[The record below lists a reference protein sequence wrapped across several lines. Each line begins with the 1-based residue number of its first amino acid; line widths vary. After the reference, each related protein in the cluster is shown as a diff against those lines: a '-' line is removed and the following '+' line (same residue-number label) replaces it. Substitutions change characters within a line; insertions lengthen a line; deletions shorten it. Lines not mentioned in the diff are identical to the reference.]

1 MTKQVNSL
9 KRQASK
15 ARRYRELQAELR
27 GRLKVVLA
35 SRLLALD
42 SECARLKGEE
52 ETLHEECSSLA
63 HRLELMEQEQKQVTL
78 RTDELERLTTEIRD
92 GLVKIELEKQRLESA
107 IEQGRQQIAGLESR
121 ISDARTEAE
130 KLQSQAVAL
139 EQEAAALAGRN
150 AELRA
155 ETGASRELLRR
166 LTEQKEVQVRE
177 TSEGEGR
184 VESLRQELI
193 AAVSRMADGRN
204 QLGQAEEAGLAL
216 ERQLARTQ
224 SEVSSAEGE
233 HANLARGLDSLTAE
247 HSQSEGMLRELSHAV
262 TETAGRLTRVR
273 EDEARLRTE
282 LDRSREEYSRAAA
295 RKGVLHESLARHT
308 YTGES
313 VRRLL
318 SEEIASNGHGF
329 KPLGLLAD
337 FVEVSPGYEE
347 VVGEFLKNDLE
358 CVVVEQHEA
367 ARSGIALL
375 KIAGAGRSTFFVT
388 NVPSNG
394 HPPSCP
400 DPALRD
406 ESGVRAAVRD
416 LVHFEAKLGLN
427 GDLVFPALENAY
439 VVEDSSTAERLAV
452 AHPEGHFLTPS
463 GEHYHHRLVSGGRGP
478 STGPL
483 SLRREYRELE
493 RRIGEL
499 ESALGRAQT
508 GLEESLKS
516 GAALEQELAK
526 LGEKKIEAEKHGVL
540 SSEKLRHLKEAS
552 DRSAERARVLRIEA
566 AQLKQE
572 QSALLVHTGELRRS
586 LEGAVTEQKNLEFSL
601 QHGADALKEARARLD
616 LHTQELTA
624 AQSHAGV
631 LEERLRAAEADEVRL
646 AGESRELGGRA
657 ARLSEQTAA
666 WGQDQV
672 RWESECRA
680 AAARQAGLDAERLQ
694 AESEL
699 ARLEKE
705 LSAART
711 RRDEIV
717 PTLESE
723 RAALDQARDRRSSL
737 RENLVRA
744 ESDRDHHRARA
755 HEEAG
760 MDAEQMVRELGPDG
774 ALSGD
779 ALAAA
784 EQEVS
789 QIKERIEGLG
799 AVNMA
804 ALEDLQEAEERL
816 GFLETQRQDLLASIE
831 DTAQAIREIDHV
843 YRQQFLEAFQAIN
856 RNFAETFKALFGG
869 GVGEMRLSDEADPD
883 SGIDIA
889 AQPPGKRLQNVLLLS
904 GGEKALAALAL
915 LIAVFRFTP
924 SPFCI
929 LDEVDAPLDE
939 SNVDR
944 FTGMIQQMSR
954 HTQFILITHLL
965 YGVTMEEAGVSRIV
979 SVKLEEQVPQPEAV
993 PA

>member
-1 MTKQVNSL
+1 MGTGLGPESYAIIEQGRIGQILSSKPSDRRAIIEEAAGISKFKARKRLAEAKLESSRQNLARITDILEEVTKQVNSL

-282 LDRSREEYSRAAA
+282 LDRSREEYSRTAA
-295 RKGVLHESLARHT
+295 RKGVLHESLARNT

-358 CVVVEQHEA
+358 CVVVAQ
-367 ARSGIALL
+367 
-375 KIAGAGRSTFFVT
+375 
-388 NVPSNG
+388 
-394 HPPSCP
+394 
-400 DPALRD
+400 D
-406 ESGVRAAVRD
+406 GVRIG
-416 LVHFEAKLGLN
+416 VH
-427 GDLVFPALENAY
+427 
-439 VVEDSSTAERLAV
+439 R
-452 AHPEGHFLTPS
+452 
-463 GEHYHHRLVSGGRGP
+463 
-478 STGPL
+478 
-483 SLRREYRELE
+483 
-493 RRIGEL
+493 
-499 ESALGRAQT
+499 
-508 GLEESLKS
+508 
-516 GAALEQELAK
+516 
-526 LGEKKIEAEKHGVL
+526 
-540 SSEKLRHLKEAS
+540 
-552 DRSAERARVLRIEA
+552 
-566 AQLKQE
+566 
-572 QSALLVHTGELRRS
+572 
-586 LEGAVTEQKNLEFSL
+586 
-601 QHGADALKEARARLD
+601 
-616 LHTQELTA
+616 
-624 AQSHAGV
+624 
-631 LEERLRAAEADEVRL
+631 
-646 AGESRELGGRA
+646 
-657 ARLSEQTAA
+657 
-666 WGQDQV
+666 
-672 RWESECRA
+672 
-680 AAARQAGLDAERLQ
+680 
-694 AESEL
+694 
-699 ARLEKE
+699 
-705 LSAART
+705 
-711 RRDEIV
+711 
-717 PTLESE
+717 
-723 RAALDQARDRRSSL
+723 
-737 RENLVRA
+737 
-744 ESDRDHHRARA
+744 
-755 HEEAG
+755 
-760 MDAEQMVRELGPDG
+760 
-774 ALSGD
+774 
-779 ALAAA
+779 
-784 EQEVS
+784 
-789 QIKERIEGLG
+789 
-799 AVNMA
+799 
-804 ALEDLQEAEERL
+804 
-816 GFLETQRQDLLASIE
+816 
-831 DTAQAIREIDHV
+831 
-843 YRQQFLEAFQAIN
+843 
-856 RNFAETFKALFGG
+856 
-869 GVGEMRLSDEADPD
+869 
-883 SGIDIA
+883 
-889 AQPPGKRLQNVLLLS
+889 PG
-904 GGEKALAALAL
+904 
-915 LIAVFRFTP
+915 T
-924 SPFCI
+924 
-929 LDEVDAPLDE
+929 
-939 SNVDR
+939 
-944 FTGMIQQMSR
+944 T
-954 HTQFILITHLL
+954 
-965 YGVTMEEAGVSRIV
+965 
-979 SVKLEEQVPQPEAV
+979 PQPSVCGA
-993 PA
+993 